1 MISNIVVLNLKNNY
15 INLAIISLLNEI
27 AADFENINFHFHY
40 NLNKVDNADIIFTEM
55 VAGEFFLCHE
65 ALNKK
70 INKTTIFI
78 FHSQKNNISKSA
90 LPNCINSSIFLD
102 NQDDVISIKNKILKN
117 IRLSKDKNMSEPK
130 IDKIHKCLNCKFKTA
145 TSFQLKILYATS
157 MGFDTTD
164 ISEEL
169 GINYKTIFSHKKNI
183 MNKFHITNKHEFNE
197 FANLLKKKK

>member
-70 INKTTIFI
+70 INKTTTFI
-78 FHSQKNNISKSA
+78 FHSQKKQHFKKR
-90 LPNCINSSIFLD
+90 SS
-102 NQDDVISIKNKILKN
+102 
-117 IRLSKDKNMSEPK
+117 E
-130 IDKIHKCLNCKFKTA
+130 
-145 TSFQLKILYATS
+145 LY
-157 MGFDTTD
+157 
-164 ISEEL
+164 
-169 GINYKTIFSHKKNI
+169 
-183 MNKFHITNKHEFNE
+183 
-197 FANLLKKKK
+197 